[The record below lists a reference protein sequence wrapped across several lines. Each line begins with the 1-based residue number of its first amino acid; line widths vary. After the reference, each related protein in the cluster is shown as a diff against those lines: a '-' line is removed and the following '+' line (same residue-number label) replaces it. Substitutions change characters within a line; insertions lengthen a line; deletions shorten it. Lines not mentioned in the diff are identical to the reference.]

1 MTKHPRLPVTTLSF
15 LIASFAIAGCDD
27 ATTELDA
34 CSSSDVSNADEG
46 ETMEPG
52 GTCISCHADEGEGP
66 TYTIAGTV
74 MGDYHDDQRCVGVDG
89 ATVVITGADG
99 ATVELTSNRVGNFF
113 YQGKVAKPYT
123 AKITTAQGERAMT
136 AAQTDGD
143 CNSCH
148 SAEGASSAPGRIIA
162 P

>member
-1 MTKHPRLPVTTLSF
+1 MPKQVRLSLTTFLLS
-15 LIASFAIAGCDD
+15 IATFAIAGCDD
-27 ATTELDA
+27 ATAGLDA
-34 CSSSDVSNADEG
+34 CSSSEASNADEG

-52 GTCISCHADEGEGP
+52 GTCISCHAEEGEGP
-66 TYTIAGTV
+66 DYTIAGTV
-74 MGDYHDDQRCVGVDG
+74 MGDYHDDQRCVGVEG
-89 ATVVITGADG
+89 ATIILTGADG

-113 YQGKVAKPYT
+113 YQGKLAKPYT
-123 AKITTAQGERAMT
+123 AKITTAEGERAMA

-148 SAEGASSAPGRIIA
+148 SAEGSSSAPGRIIA